1 MLLRKQHLN
10 KQIEEFGHTSLQKW
24 ADHEIKSS
32 LSLLAEEEW
41 SVAAISDGFIGV
53 SATASVGF
61 FFYLDTIIIK
71 ITIIA
76 VKMALWFPVF
86 TPEWHVDTLVL
97 VSLQPVRN
105 RNQVMRIWD
114 EKKCKK
120 AIICHFLALNYLVT

>member
-24 ADHEIKSS
+24 TDHEIKSS

-41 SVAAISDGFIGV
+41 SAAAISDGFIGV
-53 SATASVGF
+53 SATASVVFVF

-76 VKMALWFPVF
+76 VKIWFPVF

-97 VSLQPVRN
+97 VSLQPVEIETKLCEYE
-105 RNQVMRIWD
+105 MR
-114 EKKCKK
+114 KNVRK
-120 AIICHFLALNYLVT
+120 L